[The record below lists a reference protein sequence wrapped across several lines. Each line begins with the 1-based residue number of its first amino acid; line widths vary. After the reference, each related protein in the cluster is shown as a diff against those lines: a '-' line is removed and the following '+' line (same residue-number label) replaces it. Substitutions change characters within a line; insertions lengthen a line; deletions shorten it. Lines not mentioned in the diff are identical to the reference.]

1 MRGKRISLLRQRLAG
16 DTPAAEV
23 FPIGANYD
31 HSTRSADDD

>member
-23 FPIGANYD
+23 FPIGAKGPFNPF
-31 HSTRSADDD
+31 RC